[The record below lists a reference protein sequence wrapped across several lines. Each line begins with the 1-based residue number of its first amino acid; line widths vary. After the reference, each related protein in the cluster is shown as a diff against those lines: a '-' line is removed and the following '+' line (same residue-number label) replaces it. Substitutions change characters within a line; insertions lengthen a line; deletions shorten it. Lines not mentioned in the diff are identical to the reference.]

1 MPNKQHRKVGYVRPG
16 PHPVNAER
24 RAAREQGLSGRQKVK
39 ARKAARRAAQR
50 AAGLANVL
58 AVKQTMDVF
67 VDPRAKLIEPG
78 DVRLARRPPS
88 PRPGPGAP
96 ADVRVQS

>member
-1 MPNKQHRKVGYVRPG
+1 MPNRQHQRMGYVRKG
-16 PHPVNAER
+16 PHPVNQER
-24 RAAREQGLSGRQKVK
+24 RQAREQGLSGRQKVK

-58 AVKQTMDVF
+58 AVKQNLDTF
-67 VDPRAKLIEPG
+67 IDPRAKLVTP
-78 DVRLARRPPS
+78 ARRPPS

-96 ADVRVQS
+96 ADVPVRP